1 MEVWLTEYRLAKE
14 GKATDKS
21 LKLLNDFDIFEF
33 VEKQVAGGPELGKRG
48 RGDDGF
54 FECLHEALIL
64 HQHRIETMLEAALDA
79 YPVGVEKLAA
89 LPPLPSRDA
98 RERGDGDGHDH
109 DDGSVLS

>member
-21 LKLLNDFDIFEF
+21 LRLLNDFDIFDH
-33 VEKQVAGGPELGKRG
+33 VEKLVADGPELGKRG

-54 FECLHEALIL
+54 LDRLNEALIL

-89 LPPLPSRDA
+89 LPPLPTNDA
-98 RERGDGDGHDH
+98 RDHACDEDECVLRG
-109 DDGSVLS
+109 